1 MPRYEVIGCGHS
13 RPLFKLAKGDRPMV
27 DRERPAIRRARF
39 KIRAILRAFLREQGE
54 TIART
59 VVLLRFTL
67 AKAVEDDVARI
78 LQSLDMTQWAQLI
91 GQLQPLLERIVRDGA
106 KAGFGQVGIVD
117 DVERML
123 TLTNTFAITYAQE
136 RAGELITQISESTRR
151 MIRDD
156 IVRALEAGDSNDV
169 LATVLRRGYAF
180 SADRAEMIA
189 RTETAYADVEGNLE
203 AYRQSGV
210 VEAKKW
216 ITGAG
221 CCDLCDEL
229 NGTIVPLAGAF
240 PGGRPGPPLH
250 PNCRCDIVPVLAQK
264 TGARLRQAVSAG

>member
-1 MPRYEVIGCGHS
+1 MRYEMVCCDHG
-13 RPLFKLAKGDRPMV
+13 PLFKLAKGDAPLV
-27 DRERPAIRRARF
+27 DRERPAVRRLRF
-39 KIRAILRAFLREQGE
+39 RLRALMRTFLRERAE
-54 TIART
+54 DVART
-59 VVLLRFTL
+59 VVLLRYTL
-67 AKAVEDDVARI
+67 QKTVEDDVARI
-78 LQSLDMTQWAQLI
+78 LQSLDTSGWQQLI
-91 GQLQPLLERIVRDGA
+91 GQLAPILERLVREGA
-106 KAGFGQVGIVD
+106 EAGFGQVGMVA

-123 TLTNTFAITYAQE
+123 TLTNDFAITYARE
-136 RAGELITQISESTRR
+136 RAGELITQIGESTRR

-169 LATVLRRGYAF
+169 LATVLRQGYAF
-180 SADRAEMIA
+180 SPERAEMIA

-203 AYRQSGV
+203 AYRQSNV
-210 VEAKKW
+210 VQSKKW

-250 PNCRCDIVPVLAQK
+250 PNCRCDIVPVLSK
-264 TGARLRQAVSAG
+264 PKKPS